1 MIFIGIDLAWGV
13 RNPTGGAVI
22 QDGQLIAATGVLTDN
37 DAILAFIS
45 THLQGDEGAIVAVD
59 APLRVP
65 NVTGSRPCDKLLSA
79 EWRQY
84 EAGALPGNRTL
95 LAVDGAVR
103 GETLVAKLQ
112 AAYGF
117 QEVAPLPH
125 QTPGRYICEVFPHP
139 AHVALF
145 GLAKTLKY
153 KARPNRTLAERQI
166 AFAHYQA
173 ALRKLTVADP
183 PLYGIDELLQTEIT
197 GLAGKRLKAYED
209 TLDAIT
215 CAYVA
220 AYLWWHGP
228 SKGRVYGNIAQGHIL
243 TPLPPSVVSTGAS
256 TAEAGSVAA
265 ETSA

>member
-22 QDGQLIAATGVLTDN
+22 RDGQLIAATGALTDN
-37 DAILAFIS
+37 ETILTFIS
-45 THLQGDEGAIVAVD
+45 THLQKDEGAVVAVD

-65 NVTGSRPCDKLLSA
+65 NMTGSRPCDKLLSA

-112 AAYGF
+112 ATYGF
-117 QEVAPLPH
+117 QEVAPLPYR
-125 QTPGRYICEVFPHP
+125 TAGRYICEVFPHP

-153 KARPNRTLAERQI
+153 KARPNRTLAERQT
-166 AFAHYQA
+166 AFTAYQV
-173 ALRKLTVADP
+173 ALQRLKCADP
-183 PLYGIDELLQTEIT
+183 PLAGTDEILQTAIT

-209 TLDAIT
+209 TLDALT

-228 SKGRVYGNIAQGHIL
+228 SQGRVYGNLAEGHIL
-243 TPLPPSVVSTGAS
+243 TPLPPAVAPSGTTAATGS
-256 TAEAGSVAA
+256 GEEAISR
-265 ETSA
+265 

>member
-1 MIFIGIDLAWGV
+1 MIFIGIDLAWGM

-22 QDGQLIAATGVLTDN
+22 KDGQLIAATGTLTDN
-37 DAILAFIS
+37 DAIIAFIS
-45 THLQGDEGAIVAVD
+45 AQLTAGQSAVVAVD

-65 NVTGSRPCDKLLSA
+65 NLTGSRPCDKLLSA

-84 EAGALPGNRTL
+84 EAGALPGNRKL
-95 LAVDGAVR
+95 LGVDGAVR
-103 GETLVAKLQ
+103 GETLVAQLQ
-112 AAYGF
+112 ATYGF

-125 QTPGRYICEVFPHP
+125 QSAGRYICEVFPHP

-145 GLAKTLKY
+145 GLTKTLKY
-153 KARPNRTLAERQI
+153 KAKPKRTLADRLM
-166 AFAHYQA
+166 AFSAYQR
-173 ALRKLTVADP
+173 ALQGLKFAEP
-183 PLYGIDELLQTEIT
+183 PLYLPDALLQTELT
-197 GLAGKRLKAYED
+197 GLTGHRLKAYED

-243 TPLPPSVVSTGAS
+243 TPLPPSVVSTGAV